1 MTKKSD
7 AEAAAAR
14 AARLHEQI
22 EKLKDGGTSKRSDST
37 ETEGAEPPMSP
48 REFIQ
53 KRMRELDKKK
63 DG

>member
-1 MTKKSD
+1 MTKKTD

-22 EKLKDGGTSKRSDST
+22 EKLKGEGTTTRP
-37 ETEGAEPPMSP
+37 GASAPEPKPSMSP

-63 DG
+63 NG